1 MVKVTLQYHN
11 AEETVCMTSLEA
23 AKELEAFLG
32 RFSDSGKKQWMAK
45 MKGRELPCPWQDG
58 SYDFPHDNRDSI
70 SNN

>member
-32 RFSDSGKKQWMAK
+32 RFSDSGK
-45 MKGRELPCPWQDG
+45 
-58 SYDFPHDNRDSI
+58 
-70 SNN
+70 NNGWLR

>member
-45 MKGRELPCPWQDG
+45 MKGKDLPCPWQEG
-58 SYDFPHDNRDSI
+58 SYDFPHNKDSI

>member
-11 AEETVCMTSLEA
+11 DEESVCMTSSEA
-23 AKELEAFLG
+23 AKELEAFLS

-45 MKGRELPCPWQDG
+45 MKGKDLPLPWQEK
-58 SYDFPHDNRDSI
+58 SYDFPPNGDSI